1 MQFEHLRA
9 RHRGGAGRVGGA
21 RPPNRGAQAR
31 RHLGHLP
38 RTGEEH
44 EGVDAGIFGQGAGM
58 RRRGSVRDVR
68 QELPGHPALVEARA
82 GGGSPPDLQRLQ
94 SGRAVDDG
102 GGGAVVVRQQGG
114 EAMGVHGGGHRD
126 EAQVPTELADLGEH
140 ADEQVRLEAA
150 LVHLVEDDGGHP
162 GEGRI
167 REEAAQQ
174 DPGRDELDQGAR
186 PGSGLAAHGVG
197 HPFPGSGAVEEG
209 QASGSRARSD
219 PAGLGDNHPPT
230 SRARR
235 APLVPSPGPRPRLT
249 SHSGCP
255 HPGATHLDPATIPR
269 PTPKPHEVGQQ
280 RRDEGG
286 LARARW
292 RLDDGGGGGVVERG
306 GEGVQGRREHE
317 PAADRSQV
325 EGPRRIH
332 GVTIREPAPASWTC
346 PRGPAPVDLP
356 P

>member
-1 MQFEHLRA
+1 
-9 RHRGGAGRVGGA
+9 
-21 RPPNRGAQAR
+21 
-31 RHLGHLP
+31 
-38 RTGEEH
+38 
-44 EGVDAGIFGQGAGM
+44 M

-82 GGGSPPDLQRLQ
+82 GGGSPPDLQRVQ

-102 GGGAVVVRQQGG
+102 GRRAVVVNGRDRLAACPRAQGAAPTQQRR
-114 EAMGVHGGGHRD
+114 EAVGVHGGGHRD

-150 LVHLVEDDGGHP
+150 LVHLVQDDGGHP

-167 REEAAQQ
+167 REQPPQQ

-219 PAGLGDNHPPT
+219 PAGLGDNHPPA

-235 APLVPSPGPRPRLT
+235 SPHVPSPGPRLRLT
-249 SHSGCP
+249 ARSGCP

-306 GEGVQGRREHE
+306 GEGVERRREHE

-346 PRGPAPVDLP
+346 PCRSLMATDTLVRLPRGVVCEGVVIRRG
-356 P
+356 